1 MRFAVAPADVE
12 RIKQFRLAPRDGGAD
27 VCRPTLGS
35 SAISRSIDWLLTRVL
50 PPSLRAS
57 SLPAAISR

>member
-35 SAISRSIDWLLTRVL
+35 SAARQLGNK
-50 PPSLRAS
+50 PFY
-57 SLPAAISR
+57 